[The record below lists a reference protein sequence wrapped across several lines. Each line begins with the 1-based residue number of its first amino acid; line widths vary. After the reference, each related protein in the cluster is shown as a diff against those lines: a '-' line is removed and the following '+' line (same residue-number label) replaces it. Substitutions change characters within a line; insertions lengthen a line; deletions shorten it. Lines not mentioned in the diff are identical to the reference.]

1 MPGLINQIPT
11 DADFVIHLGDIKSS
25 GSPCNNATFQEAAEF
40 MAASKVPAFFVV
52 GDNEWNDCDNP
63 DAALALWRSM
73 FVRFDRKYWD
83 HDLGVTTM
91 PGRPESFTFINRGTL
106 FIGLNL
112 VGSPVVDW
120 TEWNNR
126 TTTQWH
132 WVQGLIE
139 SRRSGDWPIGAIV
152 IFYHANLDGKHRRFV
167 DPFIDYVQ
175 NVLQNS
181 ISIMLIGGDNHSW
194 LYEPNYKNQPSLL
207 RVRKTGGTTEPAL
220 RIVVDPAASRLEND
234 FGTKASPGTTFQLT
248 RFPSNSAVLNFGRG
262 ETEQGG
268 IASEDLDD
276 DYL

>member
-1 MPGLINQIPT
+1 
-11 DADFVIHLGDIKSS
+11 
-25 GSPCNNATFQEAAEF
+25 
-40 MAASKVPAFFVV
+40 MAASAVPSFFVV

-73 FVRFDRKYWD
+73 FVRFDRKHWD
-83 HDLGVTTM
+83 HDLDVTTM

-112 VGSPVVDW
+112 VGSPVVNW

-126 TTTQWH
+126 TTTQWY
-132 WVQGLIE
+132 WTQSLIE
-139 SRRSGDWPIGAIV
+139 SRRGGDNPIGAIV

-167 DPFIDYVQ
+167 DPFINYVQ

-181 ISIMLIGGDNHSW
+181 IPIMLIGGDNHSW
-194 LYEPNYKNQPSLL
+194 LYEPNYKNQPSIL
-207 RVRKTGGTTEPAL
+207 RVRKTGGTTESPL
-220 RIVVDPAASRLEND
+220 RIVVDPAAASRSQND
-234 FGTKASPGTTFQLT
+234 YGTKASPTSTFQLT
-248 RFPSNSAVLNFGRG
+248 RFPTDTGVMNFGRG
-262 ETEQGG
+262 ESQSSKGG